1 MLLGV
6 LFFRRVRVPE
16 ATEGFEGLTG
26 LDWVGRGLDED
37 LTGIGRGFDEDSTRI
52 RRGFD
57 EDSRRIRRGFDEDSA
72 RIRLLDWIA
81 LGWTGLDWLSAG
93 GAEATEGFEGS

>member
-37 LTGIGRGFDEDSTRI
+37 LTGIGRGFDRDSTRIRRGLDEDSTRI

-57 EDSRRIRRGFDEDSA
+57 EDSTIG
-72 RIRLLDWIA
+72 LDCIG
-81 LGWTGLDWLSAG
+81 LDWTGLVECWRGRGD
-93 GAEATEGFEGS
+93 